1 MSASRVHETGHLYL
15 RWFCKQNVMNGRHLQ
30 KLGQILWPLF
40 VLLQLAN
47 VIYISGVTHSD
58 KYILGREGGKA
69 DILWWNILLTIWAP
83 LLFILL
89 KKKFKFS
96 LRDHFYVWFCICSS
110 SMCDFL
116 FVWSGYRKQTFFFLL
131 KWRFAFIFIFLFGIP
146 RNNLISC

>member
-1 MSASRVHETGHLYL
+1 MEGTYKNWAKFCDLFLYCCNWPMS
-15 RWFCKQNVMNGRHLQ
+15 
-30 KLGQILWPLF
+30 
-40 VLLQLAN
+40 
-47 VIYISGVTHSD
+47 YISLELHIQISTF
-58 KYILGREGGKA
+58 LGGKGGGEA

-89 KKKFKFS
+89 KKNFKFS